1 MNDLQLIQ
9 WEDPPPAG
17 RPSTAPRVVEAGAA
31 ARTPMRLTATTRPS
45 RTPRAPCAQRDTGAR
60 RAETIGARERL
71 RALTGELGT
80 PYDTPRQDYGRIT
93 TKERTPMHAN
103 SSVTSLVDVLASL
116 RERVMGVSESVLS
129 TGDGL
134 LVAAD
139 ADAVQPEAISA
150 LAAATLGLGTRMAQQ
165 ADAGSLRDVV
175 IRCGGGQIVVLAVG
189 ERALLSVLGDEGLDV
204 AALQRETPAIVE
216 ELVGLLSGDES
227 S

>member
-1 MNDLQLIQ
+1 
-9 WEDPPPAG
+9 
-17 RPSTAPRVVEAGAA
+17 
-31 ARTPMRLTATTRPS
+31 
-45 RTPRAPCAQRDTGAR
+45 
-60 RAETIGARERL
+60 
-71 RALTGELGT
+71 
-80 PYDTPRQDYGRIT
+80 
-93 TKERTPMHAN
+93 MHAN

-216 ELVGLLSGDES
+216 ELVGLLSRDES